1 MRWKQLRKTF
11 LDDMWQE
18 REWDE
23 KSWDEV
29 RRAHMIWDE
38 RKCGVWSASVK
49 CEECSVKNAVWSVRK
64 VFAWRCIAPGSCAG
78 HVLGQHLCNSFAQST
93 HARAS
98 LARGACKFYRWKR
111 SYNISLRQLPPR
123 LVRILLVRVSFFESS
138 NRIRSYSSHVMG
150 RGGVPRRTVSRQMKS
165 QAIRFPWLKEPA
177 WTI

>member
-1 MRWKQLRKTF
+1 MTCDRRGNEMRRAEMRWEELTWSEMRGSVECEAQ
-11 LDDMWQE
+11 
-18 REWDE
+18 
-23 KSWDEV
+23 
-29 RRAHMIWDE
+29 
-38 RKCGVWSASVK
+38 VW
-49 CEECSVKNAVWSVRK
+49 SVKNAVWRMQCEVWGK
-64 VFAWRCIAPGSCAG
+64 CFAWRCIAPGSCAG